1 MKNLEIVYFL
11 DNKTIYPFLKKE
23 DETTKRY
30 HEEKKLINNFDKED
44 IVNIKTNN
52 YVNFLKE
59 KYSKEELRELINEAK
74 EKILEKR
81 YFEGLEEIILEK
93 ESLLNAINKI
103 NSQKNLTKIKK

>member
-30 HEEKKLINNFDKED
+30 HEEKKLINNLDKED

-59 KYSKEELRELINEAK
+59 GYSKEELRDLLNEAQ

-103 NSQKNLTKIKK
+103 NSQKHLTKIKK